1 MLTETEDGPRP
12 RPSCDVHGQTFR
24 SGALSTLCT
33 PAWQEKRA
41 VQIGLTE
48 VSGVGNGGHM
58 NFSIWMP
65 GGVRGGDPKASLL
78 HKNT

>member
-1 MLTETEDGPRP
+1 MAQDLGLRA
-12 RPSCDVHGQTFR
+12 TFMAKPF
-24 SGALSTLCT
+24 GVAHLADLALFARQHCKQS
-33 PAWQEKRA
+33 A